1 MLKEHINYG
10 GLPTV
15 NQIKS
20 NQISS
25 ESNAGSFCSCD
36 SPSLF
41 IGYKENRR
49 KVGDPV
55 VPSSCPFYPLS
66 AELHFLIPIL
76 NPPNTQTYT
85 LRMCSE
91 TFWPFVKGIA
101 LSTFLTMQ
109 KENIFKKIYIH
120 ALFKLLVQMLHVVL
134 DPCSLCF
141 LFINEENL

>member
-1 MLKEHINYG
+1 M
-10 GLPTV
+10 
-15 NQIKS
+15 
-20 NQISS
+20 
-25 ESNAGSFCSCD
+25 
-36 SPSLF
+36 
-41 IGYKENRR
+41 
-49 KVGDPV
+49 GDPV

-66 AELHFLIPIL
+66 AELRFLIPIL
-76 NPPNTQTYT
+76 NSPNTQTYT

-120 ALFKLLVQMLHVVL
+120 ALFKLLGQMLHVVL

>member
-1 MLKEHINYG
+1 M
-10 GLPTV
+10 
-15 NQIKS
+15 KS

-25 ESNAGSFCSCD
+25 ESNTGSFCSCD
-36 SPSLF
+36 SPSLI
-41 IGYKENRR
+41 IGYKENRG

-55 VPSSCPFYPLS
+55 FLSSCPLYPLS
-66 AELHFLIPIL
+66 AELHFLIHIL

-109 KENIFKKIYIH
+109 KENIFKKYIH
-120 ALFKLLVQMLHVVL
+120 ALFKLLVQMLHIVL

-141 LFINEENL
+141 LFINKENL